1 MPASIILHY
10 DPIAQRYS
18 IDSDKSFEVD
28 TDCPDSTILSS
39 LGHVL
44 EKFFVLPHEEFSK
57 LLKINKS
64 SLDPNKPKIRE
75 AYAFAKTNL
84 LMTRSQLDCYHDY
97 LPGNGTFDIK
107 TRATIAIRHD
117 RLNHANAAG
126 YQIRTSQGPLESF
139 EREYLDLI
147 RSAFLK
153 YQFQARIGQMDGC
166 FVAYHNTQRV
176 FGFEYL
182 PISKMDQALF
192 GNSQEGDKVFKL
204 CLGYL
209 ERILEDA
216 TDAYPHQSLRITM
229 SAKSQGNLWVFVSP
243 DQGDVITREPPQDY
257 IAFNYKNYNY
267 LDGNL
272 NEDNHLDLETHF
284 RTRQAT
290 QIERTTDG
298 EQLDDEFDEMLS
310 SEEDRERIDWS
321 VFCQT
326 FKHSKSVE
334 SDQLYRSVRK
344 IQFAISQLVLPEGYH
359 DQQSIRIID
368 WPESSKLASSQ
379 DMKDD
384 PSNVELDPEDDL
396 SSLSTTISPITRPPN
411 QHMFVPTPGV
421 KYRTEVSKLV
431 KRLRSIAKDGWKAQ
445 SESTEST
452 KVIALKPVEF
462 EVIDR
467 QPSLSNLILSSP
479 SSRPPQSSSDSNRS
493 IPSDDEDDE
502 KLALAKALHI
512 LDRSKDRAIFH
523 DQHPFKQKL

>member
-1 MPASIILHY
+1 
-10 DPIAQRYS
+10 
-18 IDSDKSFEVD
+18 
-28 TDCPDSTILSS
+28 
-39 LGHVL
+39 
-44 EKFFVLPHEEFSK
+44 
-57 LLKINKS
+57 
-64 SLDPNKPKIRE
+64 
-75 AYAFAKTNL
+75 
-84 LMTRSQLDCYHDY
+84 
-97 LPGNGTFDIK
+97 
-107 TRATIAIRHD
+107 
-117 RLNHANAAG
+117 
-126 YQIRTSQGPLESF
+126 
-139 EREYLDLI
+139 
-147 RSAFLK
+147 
-153 YQFQARIGQMDGC
+153 
-166 FVAYHNTQRV
+166 
-176 FGFEYL
+176 
-182 PISKMDQALF
+182 
-192 GNSQEGDKVFKL
+192 
-204 CLGYL
+204 
-209 ERILEDA
+209 
-216 TDAYPHQSLRITM
+216 M